1 MFSLVWGGVGDRVL
15 VMLGYFDV
23 CVCVCFVFEL
33 YWCFSALVCSR
44 LYLVICV
51 LFSYIFFPVLG
62 LF

>member
-1 MFSLVWGGVGDRVL
+1 
-15 VMLGYFDV
+15 MLGYFDVCV

-33 YWCFSALVCSR
+33 YWCFFALVCSR

-51 LFSYIFFPVLG
+51 LFSYSCFLVLG